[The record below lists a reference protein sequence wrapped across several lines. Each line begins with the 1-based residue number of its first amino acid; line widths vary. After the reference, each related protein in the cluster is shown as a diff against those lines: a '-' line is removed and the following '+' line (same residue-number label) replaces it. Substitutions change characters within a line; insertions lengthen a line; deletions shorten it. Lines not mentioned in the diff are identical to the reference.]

1 MTKKHHSRPR
11 SVSRRRASKNT
22 RDKSPAAASA
32 AATTPVDAPPVPK
45 VPETVEEAVEL
56 DNGAGAAAEVTPAE
70 APVAEPAQVQ
80 PEPEVA
86 AEVTPAASPAPAP
99 ASATASPTARSRSRS
114 KSPVKVVLR
123 DPTTHVVVD
132 LPAGDEDPK
141 ETARRAI
148 AASKENKSIAIQAP
162 KAATPAA
169 PAAVAEAEVTPKSAS
184 TESPAPV
191 PTTTGDL
198 FRYTKDTLLA
208 LRRVFRRG
216 VLRQGLASEPSAA
229 ANVAATAVPNAPSP
243 VARAVGPRDL
253 RDPAGGDRNDARRGP
268 RRFRTAVGPRQRGER
283 DGESSRGGGRRGG
296 DRGDRGGDR
305 NGGQPGARGVELL
318 PEDLKPLEKSES
330 RWVPNLD
337 RKALDEVPEDEAEY
351 IALMEKKTRGLLN
364 KLSPENYDRLKDKF
378 LFKPKFME
386 AVTAVCGLLVRKSF
400 EEPKYA
406 SLYAKLTLHYC
417 QSAPLPEEVE
427 EDEASKRAM
436 GAHVRKLII
445 MACQRQFETR
455 PSWTEKPQ
463 MTEEEYEAVVKIKTK
478 ALGNM
483 RFVAE
488 LYNSGV
494 VSKKVIS
501 MIVTQLVSS
510 IQSEPKQEDIECALT
525 LLATI
530 GRGVDAS
537 LDPQLVAQWFA
548 LLAQAKDN
556 EAILSRLRFAIAD
569 LIDLRAAGWRKD
581 GSVVPTPVGSSA
593 GTQRQ
598 NSTNNNTTGGSTRG
612 QPRRN
617 EANADGWIASP
628 SASSQGRRRDPAKA
642 SRFGRGGDQGGR
654 NDRQASGTGG
664 RRGGARQQQ
673 EPVKKTT
680 ANLFDMFHHMEEQ
693 QNQDEEPSSAEVS
706 PSDAQP
712 AETVPEPEAEA
723 APAKPANGAV
733 PVEDQPEMT
742 EDEVSSKAEA
752 IVKNMLSS
760 KEASEFVD
768 DVKKITKYLPGLIMR
783 SLELVTEKKEAE
795 ATLFGKALAMTINE
809 GIVTADDMV
818 AALAD
823 NDFMEYYEDMKMDIP
838 QLDKLFVAFV
848 TELRTAKG
856 VTDEHVQ
863 RIATKAGGLKL

>member
-1 MTKKHHSRPR
+1 
-11 SVSRRRASKNT
+11 
-22 RDKSPAAASA
+22 
-32 AATTPVDAPPVPK
+32 
-45 VPETVEEAVEL
+45 
-56 DNGAGAAAEVTPAE
+56 
-70 APVAEPAQVQ
+70 
-80 PEPEVA
+80 
-86 AEVTPAASPAPAP
+86 
-99 ASATASPTARSRSRS
+99 
-114 KSPVKVVLR
+114 
-123 DPTTHVVVD
+123 
-132 LPAGDEDPK
+132 
-141 ETARRAI
+141 
-148 AASKENKSIAIQAP
+148 
-162 KAATPAA
+162 
-169 PAAVAEAEVTPKSAS
+169 
-184 TESPAPV
+184 
-191 PTTTGDL
+191 
-198 FRYTKDTLLA
+198 
-208 LRRVFRRG
+208 
-216 VLRQGLASEPSAA
+216 
-229 ANVAATAVPNAPSP
+229 
-243 VARAVGPRDL
+243 
-253 RDPAGGDRNDARRGP
+253 
-268 RRFRTAVGPRQRGER
+268 
-283 DGESSRGGGRRGG
+283 
-296 DRGDRGGDR
+296 
-305 NGGQPGARGVELL
+305 
-318 PEDLKPLEKSES
+318 
-330 RWVPNLD
+330 
-337 RKALDEVPEDEAEY
+337 
-351 IALMEKKTRGLLN
+351 MEKKTRGLLN

-417 QSAPLPEEVE
+417 QNAPLPEEVE

-548 LLAQAKDN
+548 LLAQAKEN

-581 GSVVPTPVGSSA
+581 ASVVPTPVGSSA

-598 NSTNNNTTGGSTRG
+598 NSTTTTNNNNNNAGGSTRG

-673 EPVKKTT
+673 DPPKKTT
-680 ANLFDMFHHMEEQ
+680 VNLFDMFHHMEEQ
-693 QNQDEEPSSAEVS
+693 QNQDEEPPSTEAS
-706 PSDAQP
+706 PSDAQA
-712 AETVPEPEAEA
+712 AETVPEPEAETEAA

-733 PVEDQPEMT
+733 PVEEQPEMS
-742 EDEVSSKAEA
+742 EDEVSAKAEA

-783 SLELVTEKKEAE
+783 SLELVTEKKEPE

-809 GIVTADDMV
+809 GIVSADDMV

-848 TELRTAKG
+848 TELRTANG

-863 RIATKAGGLKL
+863 RIATKAGGLKI